1 MESKIASTGR
11 SRIYVVATAAI
22 VPLLVFVAAVGAQMM
37 AMGPP
42 LPTTIIVTKPAPGQ
56 TYGDQQV
63 VSFGVKNKTFRF
75 ILKDAYV
82 DDPRQ
87 IVHWIDIWQQV
98 EQYRPNFQT
107 QGANS
112 DVFEK
117 LEPGQTLTVKGMYAP
132 LDHTFEVVDTQVG
145 GGVFQPPSHY

>member
-1 MESKIASTGR
+1 MKINAVLRFRAYPGAAA
-11 SRIYVVATAAI
+11 VVAALLTF
-22 VPLLVFVAAVGAQMM
+22 VPFARAQMM

-42 LPTTIIVTKPAPGQ
+42 IPTTVVVMKPAPGQ

-63 VSFGVKNKTFRF
+63 VSFGVKNKTYRF

-87 IVHWIDIWQQV
+87 VVHWIDVWQQV
-98 EQYRPNFQT
+98 QQYRPNFQT

-117 LEPGQTLTVKGMYAP
+117 LEPGETMTVKGMYAP
-132 LDHTFEVVDTQVG
+132 LNQTFEVVSTEVG
-145 GGVFQPPSHY
+145 GGTFQQPSHY

>member
-1 MESKIASTGR
+1 MNMKTVSSSSAYI
-11 SRIYVVATAAI
+11 VAAAI
-22 VPLLVFVAAVGAQMM
+22 VAALLTLVPAAHAQMM

-42 LPTTIIVTKPAPGQ
+42 IPTTVVVMKPAPDQ

-63 VSFGVKNKTFRF
+63 VSFGVKNKTYRF

-87 IVHWIDIWQQV
+87 VVHWIDIWQQV
-98 EQYRPNFQT
+98 QQYRPNFQT
-107 QGANS
+107 QGMNA

-117 LEPGQTLTVKGMYAP
+117 LEPGQILTVKGMYAP
-132 LDHTFEVVDTQVG
+132 LNQTFEVVNTEVG
-145 GGVFQPPSHY
+145 GGAFQPPSHY

>member
-1 MESKIASTGR
+1 MMMKVDSR
-11 SRIYVVATAAI
+11 SCFYIVAAVVVATLLRL
-22 VPLLVFVAAVGAQMM
+22 VPSARAQMM

-42 LPTTIIVTKPAPGQ
+42 IPTTVVVMKPAPGQ

-63 VSFGVKNKTFRF
+63 VSFGVKNKTYRF

-87 IVHWIDIWQQV
+87 VVHWIDIWQQV
-98 EQYRPNFQT
+98 QQYRPNFQT
-107 QGANS
+107 QGMNA

-132 LDHTFEVVDTQVG
+132 LNQTFEVVSADVG
-145 GGVFQPPSHY
+145 GGAFQPPSHY

>member
-1 MESKIASTGR
+1 MKSDLAAAR
-11 SRIYVVATAAI
+11 ARIHVVALAFAG
-22 VPLLVFVAAVGAQMM
+22 VLFVLAPCASAQMM

-42 LPTTIIVTKPAPGQ
+42 IPTTVVVMKPAPGQ
-56 TYGDQQV
+56 VFGDQQV
-63 VSFGVKNKTFRF
+63 VSFGVKNKTYRF

-87 IVHWIDIWQQV
+87 VVHWIDIWQQV
-98 EQYRPNFQT
+98 QQYRPNFQT
-107 QGANS
+107 QGMNS

-132 LDHTFEVVDTQVG
+132 LNQTFEVVSTDVG